1 MDAAGRA
8 GELFLTRGD
17 LDRAGSLGVRALSF
31 GPECEEAYQLL
42 VAVHLERGDR
52 LTARR
57 YLDWCRQML
66 FEQGRAEDART
77 TTLDRKL
84 GALSGQVGVHD
95 LDWSGPVGG
104 SLTAR

>member
-1 MDAAGRA
+1 
-8 GELFLTRGD
+8 
-17 LDRAGSLGVRALSF
+17 
-31 GPECEEAYQLL
+31 
-42 VAVHLERGDR
+42 
-52 LTARR
+52 
-57 YLDWCRQML
+57 ML

-84 GALSGQVGVHD
+84 GALSSPVGVHD